1 MKRLARG
8 QRPLAADCIAESWVF
23 IAKTDVV
30 QTIAVFKVRRAATRT
45 AGENHTVSAA
55 KTYWTFVVHAR
66 SHFHDFAVRVCWTQC
81 CGWSI
86 MSPAHV
92 PSIETQELGGNV
104 RHSPN
109 CIRFC

>member
-8 QRPLAADCIAESWVF
+8 QRPLAADCIAECWVF
-23 IAKTDVV
+23 IAKADVV
-30 QTIAVFKVRRAATRT
+30 QTIAVFKVRRAATRS

-55 KTYWTFVVHAR
+55 ESLLDFRRTRSLTFPR
-66 SHFHDFAVRVCWTQC
+66 FRQRVCWTQC

-92 PSIETQELGGNV
+92 PSIETQE
-104 RHSPN
+104 
-109 CIRFC
+109 